1 MNAVGID
8 VSKGKSM
15 IAVMRPFGE
24 IVAKPFEV
32 RHTSDE
38 LKGLVDFLK
47 GLDGEVRIIME
58 FTGRYYQPIARCLFD
73 AGFFV
78 SVVHAKLVH
87 DFGNNSIRKVKT
99 DRADAV
105 KIANYGLTNW
115 ISLKRYTPED
125 EARLLLKT
133 CNRQYNQYMKL
144 KVSLKNNLI
153 AILDQ
158 TFSGANEMFT
168 SPARLDGHE
177 KWVDFAEKFWH
188 CEIVS
193 SMSRARFTTQYNKWC
208 QRHGYNRSES
218 KAAALYDLASKQV
231 AILPPTEQTRT
242 LISQAVSQLNF
253 ISASLAEIRRQ
264 MQQLAASL
272 PEYPIVLAM
281 SGVGE
286 ILGPQLMAEIGDVR
300 RFSHKGALVAFA
312 GVDAPPFQSGIFE
325 ASNRSISKRG
335 SPALRKA
342 LFQVMK
348 SILKNAPCDDAVY
361 QFLDRKRSE
370 GKHYY
375 VYMIAGCN
383 KFLRIY
389 FARVNEYLSTLD
401 SVS

>member
-15 IAVMRPFGE
+15 VAVMRPLGE
-24 IVAKPFEV
+24 LVVKPFEV
-32 RHTSDE
+32 HHTANE
-38 LKGLVDFLK
+38 LKDLSDLLR

-58 FTGRYYQPIARCLFD
+58 FTGRYYQPIARYLVE

-78 SVVHAKLVH
+78 GVVHAKLIH

-99 DRADAV
+99 DRADAI
-105 KIANYGLTNW
+105 KIANYGLSNW

-125 EARLLLKT
+125 ETRLLLKT

-158 TFSGANEMFT
+158 TFSGLNEMFT
-168 SPARLDGHE
+168 SPVRADGHE

-193 SMSRARFTTQYNKWC
+193 SMSRAKFTTQYSKWC
-208 QRHGYNRSES
+208 QKHGYNRSDS
-218 KAAALYDLASKQV
+218 KASALYELALNQV
-231 AILPPTEQTRT
+231 ATLPPTTQTKA
-242 LISQAVSQLNF
+242 LIVQAISQLNF
-253 ISASLAEIRRQ
+253 VSVSLAELRRQ

-272 PEYPIVLAM
+272 PEYPVVLAM

-286 ILGPQLMAEIGDVR
+286 TLGPQLIAEIGDVR

-312 GVDAPPFQSGIFE
+312 GVDAPPFQSDVFE
-325 ASNRSISKRG
+325 SASRSISKRG

-348 SILKNAPCDDAVY
+348 SILKNSPSDDAVY
-361 QFLDRKRSE
+361 QFLDRKRAE

-375 VYMIAGCN
+375 VYMVAGCN

-389 FARVNEYLSTLD
+389 YARVKEYLITLENI
-401 SVS
+401 S

>member
-15 IAVMRPFGE
+15 VAIMRPLGE
-24 IVAKPFEV
+24 IGAKPFEIN
-32 RHTSDE
+32 HTANE
-38 LKGLVDFLK
+38 LRALVDFLK
-47 GLDGEVRIIME
+47 HLDGEVRVIME
-58 FTGRYYQPIARCLFD
+58 FTSHYYQPIARYLFE

-99 DRADAV
+99 DKADAI

-115 ISLKRYTPED
+115 NSLKRYTPED
-125 EARLLLKT
+125 ETRLLLKT

-153 AILDQ
+153 ALMDH
-158 TFSGANEMFT
+158 TFSGLNEMFT
-168 SPARLDGHE
+168 SPTRDDGHE

-193 SMSRARFTTQYNKWC
+193 SMSKARFTTQYNKWC
-208 QRHGYNRSES
+208 QKHGYNRSES
-218 KAAALYDLASKQV
+218 KAAVLYDLALNKV
-231 AILPPTEQTRT
+231 ATLPPTEQTQA
-242 LISQAVSQLNF
+242 LITQAIAQLNY
-253 ISASLAEIRRQ
+253 ISVSLAEVRRQ

-272 PEYPIVLAM
+272 PEYPVVLAM

-286 ILGPQLMAEIGDVR
+286 TLGPQLIAEIGDVC
-300 RFSHKGALVAFA
+300 RFPHKSALVAFA
-312 GVDAPPFQSGIFE
+312 GVDAPPFQSGTFE
-325 ASNRSISKRG
+325 STNRSISKRG

-342 LFQVMK
+342 LFQVMQ
-348 SILKNAPCDDAVY
+348 SILKNSPYDDAVY
-361 QFLDRKRSE
+361 QFLDRKRAE

-375 VYMIAGCN
+375 VYMVAGCN

-389 FARVNEYLSTLD
+389 YARVKEHLVALETD
-401 SVS
+401 F